1 MTQRRQLENKL
12 GKVGGSIL
20 GMWGTPQTKEHP
32 PGRETAALCIK
43 TVIKLAEWRKLLER
57 GE

>member
-1 MTQRRQLENKL
+1 MTQKRQLENKL
-12 GKVGGSIL
+12 RKVGGSIL
-20 GMWGTPQTKEHP
+20 SVWSTPQTKGHP
-32 PGRETAALCIK
+32 PGKETAVLCIR